1 MIKYRATF
9 RGPRGALNPLSVP
22 IEAEIMVEVFPRTK
36 TGKTFSARTLTPGG
50 APFRTLL
57 YVDSDTE
64 INGTAENVK
73 AQVRQMFD
81 ERLTPWRE
89 LEHVTST
96 DVAARKAQG
105 NMFEAPE

>member
-22 IEAEIMVEVFPRTK
+22 IEAEIMVEVFPRTR
-36 TGKTFSARTLTPGG
+36 TGKTFSARTLTPAG
-50 APFRTLL
+50 APFRNLT
-57 YVDSDTE
+57 YTESDTE
-64 INGTAENVK
+64 INGSADSVK

-81 ERLTPWRE
+81 ERLTPWEE
-89 LEHVTST
+89 LEHVPGT
-96 DVAARKAQG
+96 VPARKAQG